1 MSNSNN
7 TTALAILNVDL
18 TNLSVQINN
27 VVTFISGAVTKI
39 QSFQNTLFNMATE
52 LQTITIK
59 PATNANADPAKIK
72 TLLTDIQTF
81 QNDVSSLTAVIVG
94 LAIAGGVSL
103 TIGIMATITLWPVGA
118 LAWFVMPKRVH

>member
-1 MSNSNN
+1 M
-7 TTALAILNVDL
+7 DL

-27 VVTFISGAVTKI
+27 VVTFISGAVTNI

-59 PATNANADPAKIK
+59 SATNANADPAKIK

-103 TIGIMATITLWPVGA
+103 TIGIMATITLWPVSA
-118 LAWFVMPKRVH
+118 LAWFVMPKRVR

>member
-1 MSNSNN
+1 M
-7 TTALAILNVDL
+7 DL

-27 VVTFISGAVTKI
+27 VVTFISGAVTNI
-39 QSFQNTLFNMATE
+39 QSFQNTLPNMATE

-59 PATNANADPAKIK
+59 SAPNANADPAKIK